1 MGTDAEGERIKDHM
15 RNITPIL
22 LDQTVP
28 PQDKLRI
35 IALYVISKNGITDEN
50 LNRLVHHA
58 QISVDDKQTIVNI
71 ANLGINVVV
80 DVSRRVFV
88 NCTLYIAEFLTTPL
102 AIRLDVSYVAVV
114 LHPQGNRKKVYTV
127 QRKERITE
135 QTYQMSRWTP
145 IIKDVMEDSI
155 EDKLDSKH
163 FPFLAG
169 RAASSG
175 YHAPTRYITRAYI
188 IS

>member
-88 NCTLYIAEFLTTPL
+88 NYTLYIAEFLTTPCWQFDSMFHMSL
-102 AIRLDVSYVAVV
+102 SFCIHRATARRCIRYSV
-114 LHPQGNRKKVYTV
+114 
-127 QRKERITE
+127 RKE
-135 QTYQMSRWTP
+135 SRSRP
-145 IIKDVMEDSI
+145 I
-155 EDKLDSKH
+155 
-163 FPFLAG
+163 
-169 RAASSG
+169 R
-175 YHAPTRYITRAYI
+175 
-188 IS
+188 

>member
-88 NCTLYIAEFLTTPL
+88 NCTLYGILNDTVGNSTRCFICRCRFASTGQ
-102 AIRLDVSYVAVV
+102 
-114 LHPQGNRKKVYTV
+114 PQEGVYGT
-127 QRKERITE
+127 
-135 QTYQMSRWTP
+135 
-145 IIKDVMEDSI
+145 
-155 EDKLDSKH
+155 
-163 FPFLAG
+163 A
-169 RAASSG
+169 
-175 YHAPTRYITRAYI
+175 
-188 IS
+188 